1 MFSRGLLVALVALAV
16 LAGGVYWSEKA
27 KIAEEAK
34 PPKDAPPKLLTIPED
49 KIQKV
54 EIQKKDTPP
63 TILERDKSQKWQIL
77 APKPM
82 AADQQD
88 VASYFSSVT
97 GLVWD
102 RLIEEKAS
110 DLAGYGLA
118 SPQLAVTLTGK
129 DGKTQKILLG
139 DDTPTGANVFA
150 KLDGDPRVFTVANST
165 KSSLDKTGKD
175 LRDKRLLTFDSD
187 KLSRVELVAKGQMV
201 ELGKNSQNE
210 WQIQKPRPLRADGFQ
225 VEELLGKLK
234 AAKMDTT
241 ITDEDAK
248 KVAASYASTPRVA
261 LVKVTD
267 NSGTQQI
274 EVHKNAKDMSY
285 YAKSSVV
292 EGVYKL
298 AADSGDGLDKGID
311 DLRNHKLFNFGFN
324 EPGKVEIRDGDKNY
338 VFTKSG
344 EKWSSNGKQMDATGF
359 QMLVDKL
366 RDLAAIKFVDAGFTT
381 PVIEATVT
389 SGDGKRTEKV
399 QISKAG
405 NSYFARRENEP
416 GIYEL
421 DGKAVAEI
429 QKTAADVKPAPP
441 AKAEAKK

>member
-1 MFSRGLLVALVALAV
+1 
-16 LAGGVYWSEKA
+16 
-27 KIAEEAK
+27 
-34 PPKDAPPKLLTIPED
+34 
-49 KIQKV
+49 
-54 EIQKKDTPP
+54 
-63 TILERDKSQKWQIL
+63 
-77 APKPM
+77 
-82 AADQQD
+82 
-88 VASYFSSVT
+88 
-97 GLVWD
+97 
-102 RLIEEKAS
+102 
-110 DLAGYGLA
+110 
-118 SPQLAVTLTGK
+118 
-129 DGKTQKILLG
+129 
-139 DDTPTGANVFA
+139 
-150 KLDGDPRVFTVANST
+150 
-165 KSSLDKTGKD
+165 
-175 LRDKRLLTFDSD
+175 
-187 KLSRVELVAKGQMV
+187 
-201 ELGKNSQNE
+201 
-210 WQIQKPRPLRADGFQ
+210 
-225 VEELLGKLK
+225 
-234 AAKMDTT
+234 
-241 ITDEDAK
+241 
-248 KVAASYASTPRVA
+248 
-261 LVKVTD
+261 
-267 NSGTQQI
+267 
-274 EVHKNAKDMSY
+274 MSY

-298 AADSGDGLDKGID
+298 EANSGDGLDKSVD
-311 DLRNHKLFNFGFN
+311 DLRNHKLFNFGFS